1 MCIVQGK
8 FNNKGKKNK
17 GQMDLR
23 SFTGGFKPICD
34 YIFPFYNFYLR
45 GRIRHLE
52 TQHFIYDYV
61 SLESKLYST
70 LFNLLLGRLHFHPPF
85 YHHMVMDPS
94 STVGHFPEFL
104 GPHQWP
110 HSFSLAKV

>member
-1 MCIVQGK
+1 MVNVQGK
-8 FNNKGKKNK
+8 FNTMGKKGIWTCGVSLVVLNPY
-17 GQMDLR
+17 
-23 SFTGGFKPICD
+23 STI
-34 YIFPFYNFYLR
+34 Y
-45 GRIRHLE
+45 
-52 TQHFIYDYV
+52 FIYEYV

-70 LFNLLLGRLHFHPPF
+70 LLNLLLGRLHFHPPF